1 MLSMSE
7 NGTEAATATG
17 FKYIYQTFN
26 GNTTIMDVSK
36 PFLMVVLSEDTQSIL
51 FLVKMTNPQETT
63 TLAPSLDLKRKYK
76 ILY

>member
-1 MLSMSE
+1 ME
-7 NGTEAATATG
+7 
-17 FKYIYQTFN
+17 
-26 GNTTIMDVSK
+26 VSK

-76 ILY
+76 FLY